1 MEKISYRLVHN
12 RKNSLNDKGMALIQ
26 VEAYYKK
33 KKIYFSTHIYVTP
46 EQWDKKQ
53 QLIICHPHSEV
64 LNRMLDEFILS
75 GKLYLWSC

>member
-53 QLIICHPHSEV
+53 HGRNWNVGS
-64 LNRMLDEFILS
+64 R